1 MKRMNK
7 VASSNKI
14 GFHKEKLRKYLNG
27 EVIFPVTLEFDL
39 TSQCTRLCKDCPS
52 SRSEFRHNVDIEFVE
67 NIFDSFEGQTEGL
80 LLTGGEPTMS
90 PLFAKAVKMAR
101 DKGFVNIAVV
111 TNGSLLHQGHI
122 MDALAEHASTI
133 RISMY
138 DWDDEACGDIS
149 PILEKIESLR
159 KFIDSNKS
167 PLKIGISALTSSE
180 RLPKLTEV
188 ADQVMNAGAH
198 WIYYHPMCYGWS
210 TGDLK
215 QYPQKNVLETIRE
228 YQSKRLNGFQVFISN
243 SRYADTPLEFDSYHA
258 AHFLV
263 VVGANRMNY
272 LGAEVKYQDRFSI
285 NNLTGAWDKNFL
297 RNPQRLQAINSY
309 NSLNYP
315 ALHSRHRGVLYND
328 YIDKI
333 IEGKI
338 DIESVQPVAG
348 EVNEFLFPYIL

>member
-1 MKRMNK
+1 
-7 VASSNKI
+7 
-14 GFHKEKLRKYLNG
+14 
-27 EVIFPVTLEFDL
+27 
-39 TSQCTRLCKDCPS
+39 
-52 SRSEFRHNVDIEFVE
+52 
-67 NIFDSFEGQTEGL
+67 
-80 LLTGGEPTMS
+80 
-90 PLFAKAVKMAR
+90 MAR
-101 DKGFVNIAVV
+101 DKGFVDIAVV

-159 KFIDSNKS
+159 KFIDTNKS
-167 PLKIGISALTSSE
+167 TLKIGISALTSAE

-188 ADQVMNAGAH
+188 ADLVMNAGAH
-198 WIYYHPMCYGWS
+198 WIYYHPMCFGWN

-228 YQSKRLNGFQVFISN
+228 YQSKRLNGFQVFIST

-285 NNLTGAWDKNFL
+285 NDLTGAWDKNFL
-297 RNPQRLQAINSY
+297 LNPQRLQAINGY
-309 NSLNYP
+309 NSSNYP

-333 IEGKI
+333 IKGKI
-338 DIESVQPVAG
+338 DVESVQPVTG